1 MLKEQGLSSS
11 DLRTNRRQRCS
22 KQLIEAVVRSV
33 ESGERRQQVCEQY
46 GVSMPSLQTW
56 LRLYGSED
64 YQRKK
69 MRRFSDQEKR
79 SILRRIEQGSMTVQ
93 QAMSA
98 YNLKG
103 RDTIKKWQLQYRQED
118 MALIAIN
125 PSIMEQLAT
134 SLGSPSDPKT
144 LELEKALAEA
154 KLKIA
159 ALETMIDLAEQQFK
173 IKIRKKSGAKQ
184 SPK

>member
-1 MLKEQGLSSS
+1 MLKEQGVKSS
-11 DLRTNRRQRCS
+11 DLRTNPRQRCS
-22 KQLIEAVVRSV
+22 KQLIEAVVRDV
-33 ESGERRQQVCEQY
+33 ESGERRQVVCEYY
-46 GVSMPSLQTW
+46 GISMPSLVNW
-56 LRLYGSED
+56 MRLYGSQD
-64 YQRKK
+64 YQSKK
-69 MRRFSDQEKR
+69 IRLFTDQQKR

-93 QAMSA
+93 QAMAA
-98 YNLKG
+98 YNIKRG
-103 RDTIKKWQLQYRQED
+103 STINKWQQQYRQENT
-118 MALIAIN
+118 ALIADN
-125 PSIMEQLAT
+125 LSIMEQQLPT
-134 SLGSPSDPKT
+134 DPGSSDPKS